1 MNFGELANLEG
12 FSVRNMS
19 IDDINR
25 IESMLPKNGIIDIN
39 IAERGLVATLEGQNA
54 CQEKILKV
62 ERIIGFLE
70 GRKNKAWSEAA
81 LVTAK
86 AAGHKT
92 SKDKEWYASSDED
105 YTKCYNEVIL
115 AKACKKWLEN
125 KASYFSSWHYAFK
138 TFLRRDYSIE
148 NSSTLNIGA
157 YNVKVD
163 DTELQNTPS
172 DMCGEP
178 DWK

>member
-1 MNFGELANLEG
+1 MNFGELASLEG
-12 FSVRNMS
+12 FSVRGMD

-39 IAERGLVATLEGQNA
+39 IAEIGIVATLEGQNA

-70 GRKNKAWSEAA
+70 GKRNKAWSEAA

-86 AAGHKT
+86 NVGHKT
-92 SKDKEWYASSDED
+92 SKDKEWYASSDEEFIK
-105 YTKCYNEVIL
+105 YYNEVIM
-115 AKACKKWLEN
+115 AKACKRWLEN

-157 YNVKVD
+157 YNISVD
-163 DTELQNTPS
+163 DRELQNAQS
-172 DMCGEP
+172 DICGEP